1 MNFPTT
7 VSIIIVTL
15 TSRVIL
21 ENIKR
26 SNTHNS
32 VTVYNKESDFNDFS
46 TILVLIL
53 VLKSYVYSQNINLH
67 FGTKKQQL
75 YYSKYDFYSFT
86 LDRYIY
92 ATFII
97 FTF

>member
-1 MNFPTT
+1 MPTTSEDMRFDNKKDWHLKKRNFLMNFPTT

-32 VTVYNKESDFNDFS
+32 VTVYNKESDFNDFN

-67 FGTKKQQL
+67 LGTKK
-75 YYSKYDFYSFT
+75 
-86 LDRYIY
+86 
-92 ATFII
+92 
-97 FTF
+97 